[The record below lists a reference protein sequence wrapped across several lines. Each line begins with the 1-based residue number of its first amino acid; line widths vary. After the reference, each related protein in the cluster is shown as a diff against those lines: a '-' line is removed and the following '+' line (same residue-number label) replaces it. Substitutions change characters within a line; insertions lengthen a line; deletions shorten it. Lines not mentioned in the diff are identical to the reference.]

1 MRRISLIAGGILAA
15 ARIGLAAEVPNL
27 PASVA
32 PAELKE
38 KQEWVQKHLFEAE
51 GSRPFSFIYGGQS
64 STALLPSWS
73 KRVTSGALDE
83 NRTEHLLIWADA
95 QSGLEVRCRAVEYQD
110 YPTVEWT
117 LYFKNTGAK
126 ETPILSGIQAL
137 DVKLRRT
144 ASDEFVLHYNAGDSC
159 APGSYEPFR
168 VELENGKGRR
178 FAPNGGRPTNGSYPY
193 FNLEYDGGGLI
204 SVLGWPG
211 QWAAGFERDEAKGL
225 RITGG
230 QELTR
235 MKLLPGEEVRSPLV
249 VLQFWRGDWIRA
261 QNLWR
266 RWMVAHNLPRPGGK
280 CPEPFTSVCLGLHQS
295 EKTEKEGIDFFE
307 QNHAGLDYWWMDAG
321 WYPTDG
327 DWVKVG
333 TWEPDPQRFPNGI
346 KAVSDYAHSKGLKLV
361 LWFEPER
368 VVKGTWLFEQ
378 HPEWLL
384 GKGDTRLLDLGNPQ
398 ARGWLTSHIDAF
410 LTREGVDLY
419 RQDFNF
425 DPLGYW
431 READAPDRQG
441 YTENMHV
448 QGYLAY
454 WDELR
459 RRHPQMLIDSC
470 ASGGRRNDLETLRRA
485 VPLLRSDY
493 QEPQNPKDPNMVVG
507 NQGHTY
513 GLSFWVPYY
522 GTGQFA
528 NDSYGFRSHLC
539 PAMGIGFVP
548 GKPDW
553 QAWRRAKEDWLRAGP
568 NFQGDYYP
576 LTGYTL
582 ADNAWIAWQFHRP
595 ATGEG
600 MVQAFRRPRDL
611 EPEKRFVLRGL
622 DPQATY
628 EFEDLGSDTP
638 GPVRFSGRGLMDS
651 GLPVKLA
658 QPRQAALLIYKK
670 AGQ

>member
-1 MRRISLIAGGILAA
+1 
-15 ARIGLAAEVPNL
+15 
-27 PASVA
+27 
-32 PAELKE
+32 
-38 KQEWVQKHLFEAE
+38 
-51 GSRPFSFIYGGQS
+51 
-64 STALLPSWS
+64 
-73 KRVTSGALDE
+73 
-83 NRTEHLLIWADA
+83 
-95 QSGLEVRCRAVEYQD
+95 
-110 YPTVEWT
+110 
-117 LYFKNTGAK
+117 
-126 ETPILSGIQAL
+126 
-137 DVKLRRT
+137 
-144 ASDEFVLHYNAGDSC
+144 
-159 APGSYEPFR
+159 
-168 VELENGKGRR
+168 
-178 FAPNGGRPTNGSYPY
+178 
-193 FNLEYDGGGLI
+193 
-204 SVLGWPG
+204 
-211 QWAAGFERDEAKGL
+211 
-225 RITGG
+225 
-230 QELTR
+230 
-235 MKLLPGEEVRSPLV
+235 
-249 VLQFWRGDWIRA
+249 
-261 QNLWR
+261 
-266 RWMVAHNLPRPGGK
+266 
-280 CPEPFTSVCLGLHQS
+280 
-295 EKTEKEGIDFFE
+295 
-307 QNHAGLDYWWMDAG
+307 
-321 WYPTDG
+321 
-327 DWVKVG
+327 
-333 TWEPDPQRFPNGI
+333 
-346 KAVSDYAHSKGLKLV
+346 
-361 LWFEPER
+361 
-368 VVKGTWLFEQ
+368 
-378 HPEWLL
+378 
-384 GKGDTRLLDLGNPQ
+384 
-398 ARGWLTSHIDAF
+398 
-410 LTREGVDLY
+410 
-419 RQDFNF
+419 
-425 DPLGYW
+425 
-431 READAPDRQG
+431 
-441 YTENMHV
+441 
-448 QGYLAY
+448 
-454 WDELR
+454 
-459 RRHPQMLIDSC
+459 MLIDSC